1 MRAESALHAYDAF
14 AAERASPER
23 GRPLAKL
30 LVGKQSEVIECWYLL
45 IERKSM
51 AEKSGCTQIIIIA
64 LGICLGL
71 ALFGLCG

>member
-1 MRAESALHAYDAF
+1 MRTESPRRAHDAF
-14 AAERASPER
+14 AAGRASPER
-23 GRPLAKL
+23 GHPLAKL

-45 IERKSM
+45 IERKTM